1 MNRRQFLRT
10 SAGFGAI
17 MLSPGVFSVLTSCS
31 REESYPF
38 RDYQKQ
44 KSLVP
49 VKIVTPDDGYYLH
62 TFYDVSPFS
71 PSGKLL
77 AVTKLPFQ
85 DRRPEFGDT
94 AEICII
100 DLENETIQKVYSTKG
115 WSFQLG
121 ANLNWGATDRYIY
134 TNDIIDNAAVCV
146 RIDLETKEVKAFS
159 GPKYH
164 LSPDGNYAIGFP
176 LDIINATQ
184 KGYGV
189 PEYRQTKKIQ
199 GAPSDEGLWQTNLKT
214 DQKRLLVSLKEA
226 ADNVTNK
233 DYLKGGNCYFFHSKY
248 NPQGNKILQVMR
260 TLFPDNPDK
269 DGWNPRLLVFNSDG
283 SNIHETI
290 TRVQWD
296 YGGNHPNWHP
306 DGEHIIMNLT
316 PVWEGENKRRFC
328 MFHHTGKSFNILD
341 ERHLG
346 TGHPSVDPE
355 TKYLVSDCYQHE
367 PMAMDNGHVPIR
379 FIHLNTGEESMIC
392 SVFTDLKHED
402 EDNTLRLDPHPAW
415 SNDYKKVCFN
425 GAPNGKRQVL
435 VADLE
440 SICDH

>member
-1 MNRRQFLRT
+1 MV
-10 SAGFGAI
+10 
-17 MLSPGVFSVLTSCS
+17 SPGVFSVFTSCS

-85 DRRPEFGDT
+85 DRRPEFGDK
-94 AEICII
+94 ADICII

-115 WSFQLG
+115 WGFQLG

-146 RIDLETKEVKAFS
+146 RIDLETKEVRAFS

-189 PEYRQTKKIQ
+189 PEFRQTKKIQ
-199 GAPSDEGLWQTNLKT
+199 GAPSDEGLWETNLNTGEKS
-214 DQKRLLVSLKEA
+214 LLVSLEEA
-226 ADNVTNK
+226 VDNVTN
-233 DYLKGGNCYFFHSKY
+233 DEYLKGGNCY
-248 NPQGNKILQVMR
+248 
-260 TLFPDNPDK
+260 
-269 DGWNPRLLVFNSDG
+269 
-283 SNIHETI
+283 
-290 TRVQWD
+290 
-296 YGGNHPNWHP
+296 
-306 DGEHIIMNLT
+306 
-316 PVWEGENKRRFC
+316 
-328 MFHHTGKSFNILD
+328 
-341 ERHLG
+341 
-346 TGHPSVDPE
+346 
-355 TKYLVSDCYQHE
+355 
-367 PMAMDNGHVPIR
+367 

-402 EDNTLRLDPHPAW
+402 NTLRLDPHPAW
-415 SNDYKKVCFN
+415 SNDYKKICFN
-425 GAPNGKRQVL
+425 GAPGGKRQVL

-440 SICDH
+440 SIFDH